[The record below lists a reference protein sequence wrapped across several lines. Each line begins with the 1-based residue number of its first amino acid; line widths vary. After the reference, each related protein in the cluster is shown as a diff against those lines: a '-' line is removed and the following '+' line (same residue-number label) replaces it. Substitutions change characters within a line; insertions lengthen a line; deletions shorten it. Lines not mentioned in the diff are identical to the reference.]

1 VSVAVW
7 VLRLLGVWAF
17 CSWAAATELQLYTEE
32 NPPINFS
39 HNGQPDGLSV
49 AAVRELLRRTGDSGT
64 IHMVPWARGY
74 KRAQS
79 RANVGLFVT
88 VRTPEREALFQWVG
102 PLLSTTTSF
111 YARRGSGLQIDSLER
126 ARQAEMIGVPR
137 DWYSQQFLEREGFNN
152 LHLVSKPHS
161 MLEMVLY
168 GRIPLMVYE
177 DQLLPSL
184 MAELGGSMV
193 DLERHYS
200 FMHSSSYIVFSL
212 QTDSHLVSRWQA
224 ALEDMRSDGSLAR
237 LHRRWLP
244 HDAAPAAVDP
254 N

>member
-1 VSVAVW
+1 MAVW
-7 VLRLLGVWAF
+7 LLRLLAAWAF

-32 NPPINFS
+32 NPPLNFS
-39 HNGQPDGLSV
+39 RDGQVDGLSV
-49 AAVRELLRRTGDSGT
+49 EVVRELLRRTGDSGT
-64 IHMVPWARGY
+64 IYMVPWARGY
-74 KRAQS
+74 MRAQS
-79 RANVGLFVT
+79 SANVGLFVT

-111 YARRGSGLQIDSLER
+111 YARRGSGLHIDSLER
-126 ARQAEMIGVPR
+126 ARQTATIGVPR
-137 DWYSQQFLEREGFNN
+137 DWYSQQYLEREGFSN

-184 MAELGGSMV
+184 MAELGASMT

-212 QTDSHLVSRWQA
+212 QTDARVVNRWQA
-224 ALEDMRSDGSLAR
+224 ALDDMRSDGSLAR
-237 LHRRWLP
+237 LHERWLP
-244 HDAAPAAVDP
+244 NGALPAPAD
-254 N
+254 